1 MKNQN
6 VKMVLSLTLIAAISA
21 FLLNM
26 VVMITKPR
34 IEKNKAEYLQQA
46 ILEILPESKRIVAYG
61 KEKDRFIIVGQD
73 DPKPFFHAV
82 FDAQGNLI
90 AVLLQAQGQGYQEL
104 VKILFAYD
112 PTSEQLLGIKVLES
126 KETPGLGD
134 RILTDKVFLKS
145 FQKLAMPLEITGEVL
160 IHSLELTR
168 RGKPKEAWQID
179 GITGA
184 TISSR
189 AVVRILTQGG
199 NRFFPL
205 LKRYPLPLDKDL
217 SINN

>member
-61 KEKDRFIIVGQD
+61 KEKDQFTPVGQEE
-73 DPKPFFHAV
+73 PKPFFHTAL
-82 FDAQGNLI
+82 DDQGNSI

-104 VKILFAYD
+104 IKILFAYN

-134 RILTDKVFLKS
+134 RILTDKQFLKS
-145 FQKLAMPLEITGEVL
+145 FQELAMPLDESGEAL
-160 IHSLELTR
+160 IYSLQLTS
-168 RGKPKEAWQID
+168 RGKPKEVWQID

-199 NRFFPL
+199 NRYFPL
-205 LKRYPLPLDKDL
+205 LKRYPLLL
-217 SINN
+217 E